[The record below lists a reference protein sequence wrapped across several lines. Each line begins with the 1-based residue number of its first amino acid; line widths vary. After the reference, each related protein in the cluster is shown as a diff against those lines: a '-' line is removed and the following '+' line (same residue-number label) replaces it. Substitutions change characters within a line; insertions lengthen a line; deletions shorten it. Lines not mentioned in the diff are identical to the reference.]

1 MKLALGVSGELHQAL
16 SLTLYLILLAFD
28 TSTSCTKSCRACF
41 QEIRGDEVGR
51 DLGLDFVFRKV

>member
-1 MKLALGVSGELHQAL
+1 MKLALGVSGELHQAP
-16 SLTLYLILLAFD
+16 SLTLYLVLLAFD
-28 TSTSCTKSCRACF
+28 SSTSCTKLCRACF